1 MTGGQSV
8 VITDAFEREGLD
20 VPLLTD
26 ASYEKLSGFF
36 NIIGGSYRNPLD
48 AGGTIG
54 HGFLP
59 QNLARLLDVLDEDAN
74 VDAIAMEVGAGFLA
88 RRMRENPAILDSL
101 LDVLSAHRERSGKP
115 FLAIAHPGHLEDVS
129 AMIRSR
135 LLERNIPPFT
145 GFQPAAQA
153 LRRAIDYWRFREG
166 MD

>member
-1 MTGGQSV
+1 
-8 VITDAFEREGLD
+8 
-20 VPLLTD
+20 VPLLTE
-26 ASYEKLSGFF
+26 ASYEKLSWFF

-54 HGFLP
+54 MGFLP
-59 QNLARLLDVLDEDAN
+59 QNLQKLLEILDGDAN

-88 RRMRENPAILDSL
+88 RRMRENPGILDAL
-101 LDVLSAHRERSGKP
+101 LDILSAHRERSPKP

-129 AMIRSR
+129 AMTRSR
-135 LLERNIPPFT
+135 LLEGNIATFT
-145 GFQPAAQA
+145 GFQPAAKA